1 MRVVMTFLL
10 ALLASVGAWAQYGQI
25 YSGFTATNGTGGT
38 GDEGY
43 DKLVDGKFV
52 MGNFTKW
59 GTLAKGTPTDETG
72 SYYWVDFNSDQ
83 PIQVSKYILTTG
95 NDNATYSGRNPKSW
109 VLKGKLNENDTWTTI
124 ATVTNDETLE
134 DQNFTDYEFSLD
146 KVGTYKY
153 FRFMV
158 SALRG
163 TGSFMQLCELR
174 LQAPADPLILS
185 NARVTGIVSPYL
197 TSGEP
202 VSVNYTVEASDGTPL
217 TEGVHYTASFSPTT
231 VQEAGSYTLTLTG
244 ISPYSGTKVIN
255 FDVIKKLSGSGTAAD
270 PYMINSNI
278 DWESFVYFID
288 NESSSYID
296 KHYKLGADITV
307 KSMACKSSDNAFR
320 GTFDGDGHTMTLGL
334 TTNVDYCA
342 PFCYTD
348 GAVIKRLRLTGN
360 IETSA
365 RYAASIVASASNTFI
380 LNCWSSVN
388 INSTYNGYAYH
399 GGIVSQIPSSLTVID
414 HTLFDGSM
422 TGADSK
428 YCAGFSYSN
437 GAVIRYCF
445 FEPTSITMDHGSFG
459 TFVYSSWMGNGSTYN
474 FYKYADVSDFKYQS
488 GYNATSYTDEKLTEY
503 LGQDWSVSGDKRV
516 PNLSTTSLPTGGRYS
531 TSNGKEA
538 TWSISD
544 DCKTLTFAG
553 TGELVNYS
561 SDYNRPTYVYRGR
574 VTTVVLPEGITSIG
588 NICKDFTKLTT
599 VNFPSTLTN
608 IGESAFYDCYAL
620 KAITIPATVTTIG
633 NYAFYYCGSNKAVDV
648 TLEHTTTVP
657 EIQTYSF
664 QNVTGTLN
672 VQNTNIFNQVN
683 DQWGYGTWTINC
695 LNPSVDFAEAT
706 ITGINSMKAT
716 GEPLEVNPKVVISGV
731 EVDAANYTLSYT
743 LNGNPVATIQEAGTY
758 TVTATAKGSYTGT
771 VSTTFAVL
779 PANITYLDENGDE
792 QTCSDYTILTSD
804 MTGIGKYNKES
815 NPTWYVAAGDMTF
828 DHRITNSYKTNLILL
843 NGATL
848 NATKGIFVS
857 DVSTFA
863 VYAQSDDAATMGHLI
878 AQGTKGEVAIGGNS
892 DTYCGTIVINGGK
905 IDATGST
912 VGTTSPAIG
921 VTYWYAGSNITING
935 GIVTATSGN
944 PTGDVYALR
953 TTGSNSEKGSITING
968 GQFTAIGQYGIGGKA
983 VTPINL
989 GWKKATDF
997 IQADRYMGT
1006 VTLQKAFLLSDG
1018 STIATANTITGE
1030 KITPVSDVNNLA
1042 YATVTMTNVYEY
1054 NNGDAVVVEPVVK
1067 GADGTTLTKDTHY
1080 TLTYKNGSNATVTA
1094 ADLKEKGSYTLTISA
1109 IAPYTGSRTL
1119 AFRIGNG
1126 EDLSGYIF
1134 SYAEDEEGKYY
1145 EIASEGDLEQL
1156 TAYVNR
1162 GHDAKGLRFKQT
1174 ADITMSDAHLPIGCY
1189 DGYENRYFKGI
1200 FDGNNKTIKNLIIN
1214 KPNDNN
1220 LGLFGML
1227 GENALVKYVT
1237 VDGYDITGKKYVGAI
1252 AGSVYASEANRAT
1265 IQNCHANGT
1274 NVGSVASADNHGGIV
1289 GYGYYVNITGCTS
1302 QGTIST
1308 TAGNEK
1314 YGGIIGY
1321 ASYNV
1326 NITSCE
1332 NTASITGEGN
1342 AHGGIVGD
1350 DDASSNRYS
1359 LCLNTGIVEGSSYKG
1374 AIAGQYYSSSN
1385 FTNCYYATPCTVK
1398 ALNNNDYSGHGE
1410 RGYIV
1415 TAGSHLASISAA
1427 ETGVVE
1433 SLLTGK
1439 KYYKKGNW
1447 TLTLAPILS
1456 DETFVSYACEGGT
1469 LDNLKTVDGDHKL
1482 TITDKDV
1489 TISALVSNNNG
1500 VDMSTVEIAAIPDQ
1514 RWKGIAVTP
1523 EVTVT
1528 NGGTPLVEGTDYIA
1542 EATDN
1547 AVVGTATLTLTGI
1560 NGYKGTATKTFNIVD
1575 FPLLD
1580 PQAANSESNP
1590 YLIADEADLQALAS
1604 IVNSGARNNGYYK
1617 QTANITLTE
1626 EYTAIGTD
1634 SHRFQGNYNG
1644 DKKTIS
1650 GLVIN
1655 KPNDNCQG
1663 LFGYIH
1669 YATIKNVV
1677 LEGVDITAKN
1687 YVGGVAG
1694 YGYDSYIYTSSV
1706 SGAIKA
1712 ADGVEANY
1720 HGGIVGY
1727 LCWYRI
1733 EGCVNTATVTGNG
1746 THSHEFGGIAGYVNV
1761 TTVKD
1766 CFNAGEV
1773 TGTSYV
1779 GSVIGQYYSSTL
1791 TANYHTVSTTGG
1803 VGAQNVGT
1811 GTDQTGAEIVFN
1823 VTAGENT
1830 QVTLPETPAKVYNET
1845 NYYKN
1850 GTEVTLNYNTPAGKF
1865 FDQYTVS
1872 NGSIT
1877 YPYVIDGKHILT
1889 GVTDNVTI
1897 TGTYTDKMDV
1907 ASNAVTVHCGIIPYT
1922 GDVIT
1927 VAPVVTRLG
1936 VTLVQGTDYTVT
1948 TTPAVVQA
1956 AGEYTLTITG
1966 KGDYTGTKQATFFV
1980 KEATIIKN
1988 AEEWADFAAKV
1999 NAGTGN
2005 DDYYKLADDFDNT
2018 EAAVTATVGTGE
2030 HPFTGLFDGNGKT
2043 LNVNISETSTQ
2054 GTAPFREIAGAT
2066 IKNLTVSGSVT
2077 GTTHAAGLVGFTR
2090 SGVNYIENC
2099 VVNTNVT
2106 CSTGSNKHIGGVVGH
2121 GIQSTVNISN
2131 TVYTGVLTNS
2141 SDYAGGLLG
2150 WSDGGKLNIT
2160 NCLVTASKS
2169 GNGKFHPIAIKNN
2182 TTVMEVNIDGA
2193 FYTNDATL
2201 TDDNYI
2207 AATGKKV
2214 YAGAQEAF
2222 CKKEYTFS
2230 GTDYY
2235 SKDATVIGNVAN
2247 LIEHTGSAITVTP
2260 TVTYGGTALT
2270 AATDFTFVTDPATVQ
2285 EVGEYT
2291 LTITGQGNYAGTQTM
2306 KFNVIAGIL
2315 AGEGTEASPFIIASN
2330 ADWNKF
2336 AGNITNGAYNYSGK
2350 FVQMTDNITVST
2362 MAGNSEANSFQ
2373 GTFLGTAGKTMTL
2386 NLTATTDGCAPFGSL
2401 KNATI
2406 KDLTIAGT
2414 VSTGFKFGAS
2424 IAAHNYGTT
2433 HIQNCISTASI
2444 TSTFKESADGT
2455 HGGFVALN
2463 DGGAKLYFNDCVFAG
2478 KLLGANAT
2486 SNGGFVGYTNSSI
2499 YYTDCL
2505 FAPAEITMSPSYS
2518 CTFNRNGNNSLTRAY
2533 YLTEFG
2539 STQGKQAFATEN
2551 VPTTNLFGQITAA
2564 DGNTYY
2570 VQGSV
2575 SNINDSYAYTG
2586 SAISINPT
2594 YAISNESVSFVKDTD
2609 FEVAITK
2616 DGNTV
2621 TEVNEIGDYVLT
2633 VSAKDGGKCKGS
2645 YTKNV
2650 NVYAAVPADFT
2661 WTEVTASS
2669 ATLTWSDSHAAN
2681 WTVELSESSEFSSI
2695 LDSKNVTEKT
2705 VTFDGLTVDVD
2716 YYARVKAVYGEVISQ
2731 WSPTVTIQ
2739 PSNKTLV
2746 GSGKEKSEFLPFHLW
2761 YHHNLTQQIY
2771 TPAELGNKVGTILSL
2786 DFCRTDNNA
2795 CKNSIDIYLVQTAK
2809 NSFDSQKDWIPVT
2822 AADKVFS
2829 GQVNFAGEKWT
2840 TITLDTPFEYDGTS
2854 NLALIVYDPN
2864 VSGDDYGNYRSFRVF
2879 NGASNQSIQFNSDN
2893 TDPTIAPTVSGNRMS
2908 SKNMLRIRFVNIALV
2923 NDDSNAA
2930 KKNSEKIAD
2939 NNGGTKDVVLADRTF
2954 YKDGDWNTICLPF
2967 DVTLANSPL
2976 AGATAKTLTD
2986 ASLTGTTVSMTF
2998 GDAVE
3003 TLQAGVPYI
3012 IKWDAPADLTIKTA
3026 ADWDAFASAV
3036 NGGESYKGKVIKL
3049 DADITVSTMAGT
3061 SSNKFKGSFYGEGH
3075 TMTLNNLSS
3084 TGEFCAPFR
3093 YVDGA
3098 TITGLHTTGTV
3109 IAGSHT
3115 SNDKYRAGLI
3125 GESKGNTTINNC
3137 WSSVNITSE
3146 IAGDGTHG
3154 GFVGVVNGG
3163 SLTVT
3168 NSLFDGT
3175 ISGADTYANGGFVG
3189 WTGNNTTNIN
3199 NCLMTG
3205 TISTATQNG
3214 ATFMRGSSDN
3224 AASNIK
3230 VNNSYYVTAYGTV
3243 QGTAVGEK
3251 TNTGLQTDLGNGWT
3265 IKNGKV
3271 VPALS
3276 KYTLTIDNPVFTDVS
3291 IDNTDRSI
3299 SKANGNVKF
3308 IGYYDAFPITAAD
3321 DDIYYMTA
3329 GGVLRHT
3336 GIDRTLKACRAY
3348 FQFAD
3353 PSAVREFVLDF
3364 GDGQT
3369 TGIKNVDYKDSED
3382 KSIYDLGGRK
3392 MNSNSRLKKGLYIQN
3407 GKKTVIK

>member
-1 MRVVMTFLL
+1 MTFLL
-10 ALLASVGAWAQYGQI
+10 ALLASAGAWAQYGQI

-124 ATVTNDETLE
+124 ATVTNDETLL
-134 DQNFTDYEFSLD
+134 DKNCTDYEFSLD

-174 LQAPADPLILS
+174 LQAPDDPLILS
-185 NARVTGIVSPYL
+185 NARVTGIVSPYI

-217 TEGVHYTASFSPTT
+217 TEGVHYTASFSPAT

-388 INSTYNGYAYH
+388 INSTYNGDAYH
-399 GGIVSQIPSSLTVID
+399 GGIVSRIPSSLTVID

-459 TFVYSSWMGNGSTYN
+459 TFVYSSWMDNGCTYN
-474 FYKYADVSDFKYQS
+474 YYKYADVSDFKYKS
-488 GYNATSYTDEKLTEY
+488 GNDATSYTDEKLTEY

-531 TSNGKEA
+531 TLNGREA

-561 SDYNRPTYVYRGR
+561 SNYNRPTYVYKGR

-588 NICKDFTKLTT
+588 NICEDFTKLTT

-608 IGESAFYDCYAL
+608 IGENAFYDCYAL

-633 NYAFYYCGSNKAVDV
+633 NYAFYYCGNNKAVDV

-716 GEPLEVNPKVVISGV
+716 GEPLEVNPKVAISGV

-779 PANITYLDENGDE
+779 PANIIYLDENGDE

-804 MTGIGKYNKES
+804 MTGIGIYNKES

-848 NATKGIFVS
+848 NATKGIYVS
-857 DVSTFA
+857 DGSTFT

-878 AQGTKGEVAIGGNS
+878 AQGAKGEVAIGGNS

-912 VGTTSPAIG
+912 AGTTSPAIG
-921 VTYWYAGSNITING
+921 VTYWYASSNITING

-953 TTGSNSEKGSITING
+953 TTGSNTEKGSITING

-1156 TAYVNR
+1156 AAYVNS

-1227 GENALVKYVT
+1227 GENALVKDVT
-1237 VDGYDITGKKYVGAI
+1237 VDNYNIIGKASVGAI

-1314 YGGIIGY
+1314 YGGIIGF
-1321 ASYNV
+1321 ALHNV

-1359 LCLNTGIVEGSSYKG
+1359 LCLNTGIVEGSSYKS

-1398 ALNNNDYSGHGE
+1398 ALNNNDYSGHAE
-1410 RGYIV
+1410 RGYLV
-1415 TAGSHLASISAA
+1415 AAGDHLASISAA

-1447 TLTLAPILS
+1447 TLTLAPSLS

-1482 TITDKDV
+1482 TITDQDV
-1489 TISALVSNNNG
+1489 TISAIVSNNKG
-1500 VDMSTVEIAAIPDQ
+1500 VDMSTVEIAAIPNQ

-1644 DKKTIS
+1644 DQKTIS

-1694 YGYDSYIYTSSV
+1694 YGYYSYIYTSSV

-1746 THSHEFGGIAGYVNV
+1746 THSREFGGIAGYVSA

-1779 GSVIGQYYSSTL
+1779 GSVIGQYFSSTL

-1980 KEATIIKN
+1980 KEATIIRN

-2077 GTTHAAGLVGFTR
+2077 GSTYAAGLVGFTR

-2106 CSTGSNKHIGGVVGH
+2106 CSTGSNRHIGGVVGY
-2121 GIQSTVNISN
+2121 GTQSTVNISN
-2131 TVYTGVLTNS
+2131 TVYTGALTNS

-2214 YAGAQEAF
+2214 YAGVQEAF

-2230 GTDYY
+2230 ETDYY

-2247 LIEHTGSAITVTP
+2247 LIEYTGSAITLVP
-2260 TVTYGGTALT
+2260 TVTYEGTALT
-2270 AATDFTFVTDPATVQ
+2270 ATDFTFATNPAPVK
-2285 EVGEYT
+2285 EKGEYT

-2315 AGEGTEASPFIIASN
+2315 AGEGTEASPFIIASD

-2336 AGNITNGAYNYSGK
+2336 AGNITSGAYNYSGK

-2386 NLTATTDGCAPFGSL
+2386 NLTAATDGCAPFGYL
-2401 KNATI
+2401 KNATV

-2414 VSTGFKFGAS
+2414 VTTGHQFGAS

-2433 HIQNCISTASI
+2433 HIQNCISTAEIS
-2444 TSTFKESADGT
+2444 STFGTLTDGT

-2463 DGGAKLYFNDCVFAG
+2463 EGGAKLYFNDCVFAG

-2505 FAPAEITMSPSYS
+2505 FAPAEITMSPSNS

-2533 YLTEFG
+2533 YLTAFN
-2539 STQGKQAFATEN
+2539 TAQGVIAYTSEN
-2551 VPTTNLFGQITAA
+2551 VPATGLFGQITAA

-2650 NVYAAVPADFT
+2650 NVYAAVPTNFICS
-2661 WTEVTASS
+2661 ELTAST
-2669 ATLTWSDSHAAN
+2669 ATLTWSDNYAAN
-2681 WTVELSESSEFSSI
+2681 WTVELSESSDFSSI
-2695 LDSKNVTEKT
+2695 LDTKNVTEKT

-2716 YYARVKAVYGEVISQ
+2716 YYARVKAVYGEASSN
-2731 WSPTVTIQ
+2731 WSPTSIQ
-2739 PSNKTLV
+2739 PTTKHV
-2746 GSGKEKSEFLPFHLW
+2746 IGSGTSTHNLLPSNNF
-2761 YHHNLTQQIY
+2761 YNYSLTQQIY
-2771 TPAELGNKVGTILSL
+2771 TADEMGQAGTVMNI
-2786 DFCRTDNNA
+2786 DFYNAGEENRTRKYVVYMVNTT
-2795 CKNSIDIYLVQTAK
+2795 KE
-2809 NSFDSQKDWIPVT
+2809 SFSGSKDWINVT
-2822 AADKVFS
+2822 EEGVVKVFEGDVTFAH
-2829 GQVNFAGEKWT
+2829 GQWS
-2840 TITLDTPFEYDGTS
+2840 TITLDTPFNYDNTKNLAIIIDDNTGSYTS
-2854 NLALIVYDPN
+2854 NTP
-2864 VSGDDYGNYRSFRVF
+2864 FRVF
-2879 NGASNQSIQFNSDN
+2879 SATSQAIYVYSDN
-2893 TDPTIAPTVSGNRMS
+2893 VNYDPTKPTDYSGS
-2908 SKNMLRIRFVNIALV
+2908 ILSVKNQLRIRFATEKMELTDNATDNSATIDA
-2923 NDDSNAA
+2923 NDG
-2930 KKNSEKIAD
+2930 KFAD
-2939 NNGGTKDVVLADRTF
+2939 VTLKGRTL
-2954 YKDGDWNTICLPF
+2954 YKDGEWNTICLPF
-2967 DVTLANSPL
+2967 NVTLAGSPL
-2976 AGATAKTLTD
+2976 EGATAKTLID
-2986 ASLTGTTVSMTF
+2986 ATNDGSTITLSF
-2998 GDAVE
+2998 GDAVSE
-3003 TLQAGVPYI
+3003 LVAGTPYI
-3012 IKWDAPADLTIKTA
+3012 IKWDAAAENIVEPVFRGVTIDKTER
-3026 ADWDAFASAV
+3026 
-3036 NGGESYKGKVIKL
+3036 N
-3049 DADITVSTMAGT
+3049 
-3061 SSNKFKGSFYGEGH
+3061 
-3075 TMTLNNLSS
+3075 
-3084 TGEFCAPFR
+3084 
-3093 YVDGA
+3093 
-3098 TITGLHTTGTV
+3098 
-3109 IAGSHT
+3109 IA
-3115 SNDKYRAGLI
+3115 
-3125 GESKGNTTINNC
+3125 
-3137 WSSVNITSE
+3137 
-3146 IAGDGTHG
+3146 
-3154 GFVGVVNGG
+3154 
-3163 SLTVT
+3163 
-3168 NSLFDGT
+3168 FDG
-3175 ISGADTYANGGFVG
+3175 D
-3189 WTGNNTTNIN
+3189 
-3199 NCLMTG
+3199 C
-3205 TISTATQNG
+3205 
-3214 ATFMRGSSDN
+3214 
-3224 AASNIK
+3224 
-3230 VNNSYYVTAYGTV
+3230 
-3243 QGTAVGEK
+3243 
-3251 TNTGLQTDLGNGWT
+3251 
-3265 IKNGKV
+3265 
-3271 VPALS
+3271 
-3276 KYTLTIDNPVFTDVS
+3276 
-3291 IDNTDRSI
+3291 
-3299 SKANGNVKF
+3299 VKF
-3308 IGYYDAFPITAAD
+3308 IGYYDAFPITPANS
-3321 DDIYYMTA
+3321 DIFYMTV
-3329 GGVLRHT
+3329 GNKLKYTGVA
-3336 GIDRTLKACRAY
+3336 RTLNACRAY
-3348 FQFAD
+3348 FQFDEHVVA
-3353 PSAVREFVLDF
+3353 AREFVLDF
-3364 GDGQT
+3364 GDSQT
-3369 TGIKNVDYKDSED
+3369 TGIMSVDADSKVD
-3382 KSIYDLGGRK
+3382 NIYDLGGRK
-3392 MNSNSRLKKGLYIQN
+3392 MNNNSHLKKGLYIQN